1 MKNKLFAAALTAL
14 TLVGVALPAS
24 AQEYRGRGH
33 DEWRGRQEITIRQDG
48 RTATFDRRDRMFYR
62 LMERPYNFRPGLT
75 YVYTDR
81 CGRDQCM
88 VLTFARNSRG
98 PIDRSWAPRMGRF
111 FYVAA
116 YDDRRGDDNR
126 WDDRRGDDNRW
137 DDRRGDDNRWS
148 DRDRDGRGYDDGAY
162 RDGDR
167 GPRHLEGGPR

>member
-48 RTATFDRRDRMFYR
+48 RTATFDRGDRMFYR

-88 VLTFARNSRG
+88 VLTFARNSRN

-111 FYVAA
+111 FYAAA
-116 YDDRRGDDNR
+116 Y
-126 WDDRRGDDNRW
+126 